1 MSDSLRY
8 GTNSTNTSKYM
19 QDLLNEFIK
28 MPKGVFNLNRRK
40 IQDVSPYAITPIES
54 WEMLPNSDVYIK
66 YDIQML
72 SKNPTLKR
80 MLSGMNA
87 ELRVYK
93 VNYNDCWEGWN
104 NFITKG
110 RTGRVSKSIPYV
122 DLSLGSNNVTTS
134 LPYNPMESMRH
145 APTVFLAK
153 GGEGNINKFT
163 FDNNVGVKPVETL
176 ESSGKTGISTL
187 DKLKSS
193 TAMRINALP
202 YVAYNKIV
210 KEYQNSNLLQSNPHW
225 YPENE
230 DHDQIL
236 PYEASGPV
244 TTSDYFNSTK
254 QFVNGTSHEKID
266 AVNTGNDDNPIYESY
281 PWLNVLQY
289 SQRKGDYFNTG
300 SPFPDLIRGDI
311 PTISP
316 SGGYVDFRNAVFR
329 EYPNTQSGQ
338 FIQQLLGINDAG
350 ELAVTF
356 PNSNPSILKDKHI
369 GLRNGGLTENQTLG
383 VGALSPDN
391 TGPSIDI
398 PSHYVAD
405 AFRNSQ
411 NINYNIID
419 ILNRNTIKNLQIS
432 ADNWRYLMTMTVL
445 RERLAL
451 TDGSYNELIKAMFG
465 HNPRWHNHNAV
476 YCGGTRQPIL
486 FSEVVNTAESDTAPL
501 GDVAGRAFS
510 SSNHDVIHVHSD
522 DYGCFITVL
531 VITPD
536 EYYSQGA
543 DKMWTRL
550 ENAEQYLPI
559 LNNLSPDA
567 TKNKELFI
575 SGNNATD
582 EDVFNHQER
591 FAYYKSRRNEVSGL
605 LGLAVS
611 KIGDLGTWVMQR
623 LFSSTPQFNAEFNRG
638 ELTDNEKAVFAS
650 TNQAQF
656 NVVIGSNMRFIA
668 PIPEDSRPSD
678 MGISY

>member
-1 MSDSLRY
+1 MSENMRY
-8 GTNSTNTSKYM
+8 GTNSSNTSKFM

-40 IQDVSPYAITPIES
+40 IQDITPYAITPIES
-54 WEMLPNSDVYIK
+54 WEMLPNSDVYLK
-66 YDIQML
+66 YDISML
-72 SKNPTLKR
+72 SKNPTVKR
-80 MLSGMNA
+80 LLSGMNA

-110 RTGRVSKSIPYV
+110 RSGKVAKSIPYV
-122 DLSLGSNNVTTS
+122 DLSLGSNDVTTS
-134 LPYNPMESMRH
+134 LPYNPMECLRH
-145 APTVFLAK
+145 APTVFLAD
-153 GGEGNINKFT
+153 GGTGGINKFT
-163 FDNNVGVKPVETL
+163 FDYNVGVKEVSTL
-176 ESSGKTGISTL
+176 QSSGKTGLSTL
-187 DKLKSS
+187 AGVKSS

-202 YVAYNKIV
+202 YVLYNKIV
-210 KEYQNSNLLQSNPHW
+210 KEYQNSNLLQNNPHW

-230 DHDQIL
+230 NHDMIL
-236 PYEASGPV
+236 PYSASGAV
-244 TTSDYFNSTK
+244 TTSDYDNPTK
-254 QFVNGTSHEKID
+254 AFVSGTSVEVIN
-266 AVNTGNDDNPIYESY
+266 AVNSGTDDAPVYESY

-311 PTISP
+311 PTISAINGSIDWSKALFTDNNLH
-316 SGGYVDFRNAVFR
+316 SGYPIGFGKTDKLLGYVTSDFNSGTTV
-329 EYPNTQSGQ
+329 NVTQFPDEG
-338 FIQQLLGINDAG
+338 LKATLDK
-350 ELAVTF
+350 VT
-356 PNSNPSILKDKHI
+356 LK
-369 GLRNGGLTENQTLG
+369 
-383 VGALSPDN
+383 
-391 TGPSIDI
+391 
-398 PSHYVAD
+398 
-405 AFRNSQ
+405 
-411 NINYNIID
+411 NINFSMA
-419 ILNRNTIKNLQIS
+419 Q
-432 ADNWRYLMTMTVL
+432 WRYLATMTVL

-476 YCGGTRQPIL
+476 YCGGTRQPIV
-486 FSEVVNTAESDTAPL
+486 FNEVVNTAESDSAPL
-501 GDVAGRAFS
+501 GDIAGRAVS
-510 SSNHDVIHVHSD
+510 SQNNDIIHVHSD
-522 DYGCFITVL
+522 DYGCFMTVL

-536 EYYSQGA
+536 EYYSQGV
-543 DKMWTRL
+543 DKMWSRL

-567 TKNKELFI
+567 TLNKELYV
-575 SGNNATD
+575 SGTNSTD

-605 LGLAVS
+605 LGLAIS
-611 KIGDLGTWVMQR
+611 TIGDAGSWIMQR
-623 LFSSTPQFNAEFNRG
+623 LFSSTPEFNAEFNRG
-638 ELTDNEKAVFAS
+638 TLTDNEKAVFAS

>member
-1 MSDSLRY
+1 MSETIRY
-8 GTNSTNTSKYM
+8 GTNSTNTSKFM
-19 QDLLNEFIK
+19 KDMLNEFTK
-28 MPKGVFNLNRRK
+28 MPKGAFNLNRRK

-54 WEMLPNSDVYIK
+54 WEMLPNSDVYLQ

-80 MLSGMNA
+80 MLSGMTA

-110 RTGRVSKSIPYV
+110 RSGKVSKSIPYV
-122 DLSLGSNNVTTS
+122 DLTLGSDNVTTS
-134 LPYNPMESMRH
+134 LPYNPMECLRH
-145 APTVFLAK
+145 APTVFLAT
-153 GGEGNINKFT
+153 GGTGGINKFT
-163 FDNNVGVKPVETL
+163 FDKNVGVQKVNGL
-176 ESSGKTGISTL
+176 EPSGKTGISTL
-187 DKLKSS
+187 AVLKKS
-193 TAMRINALP
+193 TAMRVSALP

-210 KEYQNSNLLQSNPHW
+210 KEYQNSNLLQNNPHW

-230 DHDQIL
+230 NHDQIL
-236 PYEASGPV
+236 PYESSGPV
-244 TTSDYFNSTK
+244 TTSDYSNPNK
-254 QFVNGTSHEKID
+254 QFVFGTSHEKID
-266 AVNTGNDDNPIYESY
+266 AVNSGTDDNPVYESY

-300 SPFPDLIRGDI
+300 SPFPDLLRGDI

-316 SGGYVDFRNAVFR
+316 SGGFADFSEVVKQTGIT
-329 EYPNTQSGQ
+329 PGQ
-338 FIQQLLGINDAG
+338 YIQQLLGINERG
-350 ELAVTF
+350 ELGVTAPDLT
-356 PNSNPSILKDKHI
+356 PNINHYHYVFDKNPGSNTIITDAY
-369 GLRNGGLTENQTLG
+369 TEG
-383 VGALSPDN
+383 DFKP
-391 TGPSIDI
+391 I
-398 PSHYVAD
+398 PSHDVAYVN
-405 AFRNSQ
+405 RGNSD
-411 NINYNIID
+411 IGYSLKD
-419 ILNRNTIKNLQIS
+419 ILNRNTIQGLQLS
-432 ADNWRYLMTMTVL
+432 MTNWRYLATMTVL

-567 TKNKELFI
+567 TKNKELYI
-575 SGNNATD
+575 SGNNTVD

-591 FAYYKSRRNEVSGL
+591 FAYYKSRRNEISGL
-605 LGLAVS
+605 LSLAVS

-668 PIPEDSRPSD
+668 PVPEDSRPSD

>member
-1 MSDSLRY
+1 MSDSIRY
-8 GTNSTNTSKYM
+8 GTNSQNTSKFM
-19 QDLLNEFIK
+19 QDLLNQFIK

-40 IQDVSPYAITPIES
+40 IQDVAPYAITPIES
-54 WEMLPNSDVYIK
+54 WEMLPNSDVYVQ

-110 RTGRVSKSIPYV
+110 RSGKVSKSVPYV
-122 DLSLGSNNVTTS
+122 DLSLGSNDVTTS

-153 GGEGNINKFT
+153 GGEGDINKFT
-163 FDNNVGVKPVETL
+163 FDENVGVKSIFGLQT
-176 ESSGKTGISTL
+176 SGKTGITSL
-187 DKLKSS
+187 DILKKS
-193 TAMRINALP
+193 TAMRVNALP

-210 KEYQNSNLLQSNPHW
+210 KEYQNSNLLQDNPHW
-225 YPENE
+225 YPEDEN
-230 DHDQIL
+230 HDMIL
-236 PYEASGPV
+236 PYEATGPV
-244 TTSDYFNSTK
+244 TTSDYSNPTK
-254 QFVNGTSHEKID
+254 PFVKGTSHEKID
-266 AVNTGNDDNPIYESY
+266 AVNSGTNDVPVYESY

-300 SPFPDLIRGDI
+300 SPFPDLIRGDT
-311 PTISP
+311 PTIESIA
-316 SGGYVDFRNAVFR
+316 G
-329 EYPNTQSGQ
+329 T
-338 FIQQLLGINDAG
+338 INWDDVV
-350 ELAVTF
+350 L
-356 PNSNPSILKDKHI
+356 NSNVEPSTDRDMKLLAITQKLNTFDKNYLVRVSNEHI
-369 GLRNGGLTENQTLG
+369 NQLGSDVHGNITNLIQSTGNKSNLRVSTGTDQSELLS
-383 VGALSPDN
+383 ALSRA
-391 TGPSIDI
+391 TVSGM
-398 PSHYVAD
+398 
-405 AFRNSQ
+405 
-411 NINYNIID
+411 
-419 ILNRNTIKNLQIS
+419 QIS
-432 ADNWRYLMTMTVL
+432 MKQWRYLATMTVL

-476 YCGGTRQPIL
+476 YCGGSRQPIV
-486 FSEVVNTAESDTAPL
+486 FSEVVNTAESPSAPL
-501 GDVAGRAFS
+501 GDTAGRAFS

-567 TKNKELFI
+567 TKNKELYI
-575 SGNNATD
+575 SGDNTVD

-591 FAYYKSRRNEVSGL
+591 FAYYKSRRNEISGL
-605 LGLAVS
+605 LSLAVS

-623 LFSSTPQFNAEFNRG
+623 LFNSTPQFNAEFNRG

>member
-1 MSDSLRY
+1 MSDSIRY
-8 GTNSTNTSKYM
+8 GTNSQNTSKYM
-19 QDLLNEFIK
+19 QDLLNQFIK

-40 IQDVSPYAITPIES
+40 IQDVAPYAITPIES
-54 WEMLPNSDVYIK
+54 WEMLPNSDVYLQ
-66 YDIQML
+66 YDIQIKK
-72 SKNPTLKR
+72 KNPTLKR

-110 RTGRVSKSIPYV
+110 RSGKVSKSIPYV
-122 DLSLGSNNVTTS
+122 DLSLGSNDVTTS

-145 APTVFLAK
+145 APTVFLAN
-153 GGEGNINKFT
+153 GGEGGINKFT
-163 FDNNVGVKPVETL
+163 FDENVGVKSVSGL
-176 ESSGKTGISTL
+176 QSSGKTGITTL
-187 DKLKSS
+187 ELLKKS
-193 TAMRINALP
+193 TAMRVSALS

-210 KEYQNSNLLQSNPHW
+210 KEYQNSNLLQDNPHW
-225 YPENE
+225 YPEDEN
-230 DHDQIL
+230 HDMIL
-236 PYEASGPV
+236 PYEATGPV
-244 TTSDYFNSTK
+244 TTSDYHNPTK
-254 QFVNGTSHEKID
+254 PFVNGTSHEKID
-266 AVNTGNDDNPIYESY
+266 AVNTGTTDSPTYESY

-289 SQRKGDYFNTG
+289 AQRKGDYFNTG
-300 SPFPDLIRGDI
+300 SPFPDLIRGDTPTLEAINASINWDDVVLNNNASDPTTGRKII
-311 PTISP
+311 PMFVTEKGKDNKNYLTKAFSTGADNLGLNEQ
-316 SGGYVDFRNAVFR
+316 SFMYSLGSDGQKSYLKA
-329 EYPNTQSGQ
+329 YPN
-338 FIQQLLGINDAG
+338 I
-350 ELAVTF
+350 
-356 PNSNPSILKDKHI
+356 SNTSNASLM
-369 GLRNGGLTENQTLG
+369 N
-383 VGALSPDN
+383 ALSRA
-391 TGPSIDI
+391 T
-398 PSHYVAD
+398 
-405 AFRNSQ
+405 
-411 NINYNIID
+411 ING
-419 ILNRNTIKNLQIS
+419 IS
-432 ADNWRYLMTMTVL
+432 FSMKQWRYLATMTVL

-465 HNPRWHNHNAV
+465 HNPCWHNHNAV
-476 YCGGTRQPIL
+476 YCGGTRQPII
-486 FSEVVNTAESDTAPL
+486 FSEVVNTAESASAPL

-567 TKNKELFI
+567 TKNKELYV
-575 SGNNATD
+575 SGDNKVD

-591 FAYYKSRRNEVSGL
+591 FAYYKSRRTEISGL
-605 LGLAVS
+605 LSLAVS

-623 LFSSTPQFNAEFNRG
+623 LFNSPPQFNAEFNRG

-656 NVVIGSNMRFIA
+656 NVVVGSNMRFIA

-678 MGISY
+678 M

>member
-1 MSDSLRY
+1 MSESMRY
-8 GTNSTNTSKYM
+8 GTNSQNTSKFM
-19 QDLLNEFIK
+19 QDLLNQFIK

-54 WEMLPNSDVYIK
+54 WEMLPNSDIYLQ

-110 RTGRVSKSIPYV
+110 RSGKVSKSVPYV
-122 DLSLGSNNVTTS
+122 DLSLGSNDVTTS

-153 GGEGNINKFT
+153 GGEGDINKFT
-163 FDNNVGVKPVETL
+163 FEENVGVKPISGLQT
-176 ESSGKTGISTL
+176 SGKTGITTIDTL
-187 DKLKSS
+187 KQS
-193 TAMRINALP
+193 TAMRVNALP

-210 KEYQNSNLLQSNPHW
+210 KEYQNSNLLQDNPHW
-225 YPENE
+225 YPEDEN
-230 DHDQIL
+230 HDMIL
-236 PYEASGPV
+236 PYEATGPV
-244 TTSDYFNSTK
+244 TTSDYSNPTK
-254 QFVNGTSHEKID
+254 PFVKGKSHEKID
-266 AVNTGNDDNPIYESY
+266 AVNTGTTDTPEYESY

-311 PTISP
+311 PTIQTIAGTINWDDVVLNPNATPTLTRNLKPLSVTTKFNSFDKNYITIGSLSNADNLGL
-316 SGGYVDFRNAVFR
+316 SGGELVYTDSDGAKHNIHGSPTTGNP
-329 EYPNTQSGQ
+329 E
-338 FIQQLLGINDAG
+338 LLN
-350 ELAVTF
+350 
-356 PNSNPSILKDKHI
+356 
-369 GLRNGGLTENQTLG
+369 
-383 VGALSPDN
+383 ALSRATVD
-391 TGPSIDI
+391 GM
-398 PSHYVAD
+398 
-405 AFRNSQ
+405 
-411 NINYNIID
+411 
-419 ILNRNTIKNLQIS
+419 TISMNQ
-432 ADNWRYLMTMTVL
+432 WRYLATMTVL

-476 YCGGTRQPIL
+476 YCGGTRQPIV
-486 FSEVVNTAESDTAPL
+486 FSEVVNTAESDSAPL
-501 GDVAGRAFS
+501 GDTAGRAFS

-567 TKNKELFI
+567 TKNKELYI
-575 SGNNATD
+575 SGDNTVD

-591 FAYYKSRRNEVSGL
+591 FAYYKSRRNEISGL
-605 LGLAVS
+605 LSLAVS

>member
-1 MSDSLRY
+1 MSESIRY
-8 GTNSTNTSKYM
+8 GTNSQNTSKYM

-28 MPKGVFNLNRRK
+28 MPKGVFNENRRK
-40 IQDVSPYAITPIES
+40 IQDVAPYAITPIES
-54 WEMLPNSDVYIK
+54 WEMLPNSDVYLQ

-110 RTGRVSKSIPYV
+110 RTGKVSKSIPYV
-122 DLSLGSNNVTTS
+122 DLSLGSNNVTTC
-134 LPYNPMESMRH
+134 LPYNPMESLRH
-145 APTVFLAK
+145 APAVFLAK

-163 FDNNVGVKPVETL
+163 FDNNVGVKTVSSC
-176 ESSGKTGISTL
+176 ESSGKTGIKTIEQ
-187 DKLKSS
+187 LKSS
-193 TAMRINALP
+193 TAMRVSALP

-210 KEYQNSNLLQSNPHW
+210 KEYQNSNLLQNNFHW
-225 YPENE
+225 YPEDEN
-230 DHDQIL
+230 HDQIL
-236 PYEASGPV
+236 PYEATGPV
-244 TTSDYFNSTK
+244 TTSDYSNPTK
-254 QFVNGTSHEKID
+254 PFVSGTSHEKID
-266 AVNTGNDDNPIYESY
+266 AVNSGTDNNPVYESY
-281 PWLNVLQY
+281 PWLNVLQFA
-289 SQRKGDYFNTG
+289 QRKGDYFNTG
-300 SPFPDLIRGDI
+300 SPFPDLLRGDV

-316 SGGYVDFRNAVFR
+316 SGGFADFSEVVKKSDIV
-329 EYPNTQSGQ
+329 PGQ
-338 FIQQLLGINDAG
+338 YIQQLLGINEKA
-350 ELAVTF
+350 ELGVTF
-356 PNSNPSILKDKHI
+356 PASNP
-369 GLRNGGLTENQTLG
+369 GGFTQRHFVFNRTGEQTPT
-383 VGALSPDN
+383 VQALYNDS
-391 TGPSIDI
+391 SALI
-398 PSHYVAD
+398 PSSNIVYVQKGD
-405 AFRNSQ
+405 Q
-411 NINYNIID
+411 TIGYDLKD
-419 ILNRNTIKNLQIS
+419 ILNRNTIQGLQIS
-432 ADNWRYLMTMTVL
+432 MANWRYLATMTVL

-465 HNPRWHNHNAV
+465 HNPRWHNHNPV

-486 FSEVVNTAESDTAPL
+486 FSEVVNTAESASAPL
-501 GDVAGRAFS
+501 GDVAGRAYS
-510 SSNHDVIHVHSD
+510 STNHDVIHVHSD

-550 ENAEQYLPI
+550 ENAEQYMPI

-567 TKNKELFI
+567 TKNKELYI
-575 SGNNATD
+575 SGNNRLD

-623 LFSSTPQFNAEFNRG
+623 LFNSTPQFNAEFNRG

>member
-1 MSDSLRY
+1 MSDSIRY
-8 GTNSTNTSKYM
+8 GTNSQNTSKYM
-19 QDLLNEFIK
+19 QDLLNQFIK

-40 IQDVSPYAITPIES
+40 IQDVAPYAITPIES
-54 WEMLPNSDVYIK
+54 WEMLPNSDVYLQ

-110 RTGRVSKSIPYV
+110 RSGKVSKSIPYV

-153 GGEGNINKFT
+153 GGEGDINKFT
-163 FDNNVGVKPVETL
+163 FDKNVGVQFINDLQP
-176 ESSGKTGISTL
+176 SGKTGITTL
-187 DKLKSS
+187 DILKKS
-193 TAMRINALP
+193 TAMRVSALS

-210 KEYQNSNLLQSNPHW
+210 KEYQNSNLLQDNPHW
-225 YPENE
+225 YPEDEN
-230 DHDQIL
+230 HDMIL
-236 PYEASGPV
+236 PYDCTGPV
-244 TTSDYFNSTK
+244 TTSDYSNPTK
-254 QFVNGTSHEKID
+254 PFIKGTSEVKIN
-266 AVNTGNDDNPIYESY
+266 AVNSSKTDTPVYESY

-289 SQRKGDYFNTG
+289 AQRKGDYFNTG
-300 SPFPDLIRGDI
+300 SPFPDLIRGDT
-311 PTISP
+311 PTIESIA
-316 SGGYVDFRNAVFR
+316 GTINWDNVVLN
-329 EYPNTQSGQ
+329 PNV
-338 FIQQLLGINDAG
+338 NVPDAQRKLFA
-350 ELAVTF
+350 LAVTDKI
-356 PNSNPSILKDKHI
+356 NSSDKNYLTRVHTSNVQNLGIDSSGELVTYNSDGTKTSLKASP
-369 GLRNGGLTENQTLG
+369 LG
-383 VGALSPDN
+383 SNSQLLNALSRATVD
-391 TGPSIDI
+391 GMSF
-398 PSHYVAD
+398 SMK
-405 AFRNSQ
+405 Q
-411 NINYNIID
+411 
-419 ILNRNTIKNLQIS
+419 
-432 ADNWRYLMTMTVL
+432 WRYLATMTVL

-575 SGNNATD
+575 SGDNTVD

-591 FAYYKSRRNEVSGL
+591 FAYYKSRRNEISGL
-605 LGLAVS
+605 LSLAVS

-623 LFSSTPQFNAEFNRG
+623 LFSSTPEFNAEFNRG

>member
-1 MSDSLRY
+1 MSDSPRY
-8 GTNSTNTSKYM
+8 GTNSSNTSKYM
-19 QDLLNEFIK
+19 TDLLNEFIK

-40 IQDVSPYAITPIES
+40 IQDIAPYAITPIES
-54 WEMLPNSDVYIK
+54 WEMLPNSDVYLK

-72 SKNPTLKR
+72 SKNPTVKR

-110 RTGRVSKSIPYV
+110 RSGKVSLSIPYV
-122 DLSLGSNNVTTS
+122 DLSLDSDDVTTC

-145 APTVFLAK
+145 APSVFIAK
-153 GGEGNINKFT
+153 NGPALSGHET
-163 FDNNVGVKPVETL
+163 DRWSFDANVGVKAVSGL

-187 DKLKSS
+187 NGLQNSD
-193 TAMRINALP
+193 AMKINALP

-210 KEYQNSNLLQSNPHW
+210 KEYQNSNLLQNNPHW

-230 DHDQIL
+230 NHDQIL
-236 PYEASGPV
+236 PYSASGPV
-244 TTSDYFNSTK
+244 TTSDYDNPTK
-254 QFVNGTSHEKID
+254 DFQLGDSVAEIN
-266 AVNTGNDDNPIYESY
+266 AVNSGTDEAPVYESY

-289 SQRKGDYFNTG
+289 AQRKGDYFNTG

-311 PTISP
+311 PTLESLNTSIDWSKVVLDGQLGDHTV
-316 SGGYVDFRNAVFR
+316 GG
-329 EYPNTQSGQ
+329 
-338 FIQQLLGINDAG
+338 LLGMSLDGRLGIAG
-350 ELAVTF
+350 L
-356 PNSNPSILKDKHI
+356 NSNYTEVRDIIMSGENKDSRPTWLTQPLNSGTGANGPLTNKEGI
-369 GLRNGGLTENQTLG
+369 GTSDGTTKL
-383 VGALSPDN
+383 
-391 TGPSIDI
+391 
-398 PSHYVAD
+398 
-405 AFRNSQ
+405 
-411 NINYNIID
+411 ID
-419 ILNRNTIKNLQIS
+419 ILSKATVSGLQFS
-432 ADNWRYLMTMTVL
+432 MAQWRYLATMTVL

-476 YCGGTRQPIL
+476 YCGGTRQPIV
-486 FSEVVNTAESDTAPL
+486 FSEVVNMAESASAPL
-501 GDVAGRAFS
+501 GDVAGRAVS
-510 SSNHDVIHVHSD
+510 ASNHDVIHVHSD
-522 DYGCFITVL
+522 DYGCFISVL

-536 EYYSQGA
+536 EYYSQGV
-543 DKMWTRL
+543 DKMWSRL

-559 LNNLSPDA
+559 LNNLSPDS
-567 TKNKELFI
+567 TLNKELYV
-575 SGNNATD
+575 SGTNATD
-582 EDVFNHQER
+582 NDVFNHQER

-605 LGLAVS
+605 LGMSVS

-623 LFSSTPQFNAEFNRG
+623 LFASTPEFNAEFNRG
-638 ELTDNEKAVFAS
+638 TLTDNEKAVFAS

>member
-1 MSDSLRY
+1 MSESIRY
-8 GTNSTNTSKYM
+8 GTNSQNTSKYM
-19 QDLLNEFIK
+19 QDLLNQFIK

-40 IQDVSPYAITPIES
+40 IQDVAPYAITPIES
-54 WEMLPNSDVYIK
+54 WEMLPNSDVYLQ

-110 RTGRVSKSIPYV
+110 RSGKVSKSIPYV
-122 DLSLGSNNVTTS
+122 DLSLGSGDVTTS

-145 APTVFLAK
+145 APTVYLAK
-153 GGEGNINKFT
+153 GGEGDINKFT
-163 FDNNVGVKPVETL
+163 FEHNAGVQFL
-176 ESSGKTGISTL
+176 NDLQSSGKTGITSL
-187 DKLKSS
+187 EQIKNS
-193 TAMRINALP
+193 TAMRVSALP

-210 KEYQNSNLLQSNPHW
+210 KEYQNSNLLQDNPHW
-225 YPENE
+225 YPEDEN
-230 DHDQIL
+230 HDMIL
-236 PYEASGPV
+236 PYEATGPV
-244 TTSDYFNSTK
+244 TTSDYSNPTK
-254 QFVNGTSHEKID
+254 SFVRGTSEVKIN
-266 AVNTGNDDNPIYESY
+266 AVNSGTADNPVYESY

-311 PTISP
+311 PTVSTLA
-316 SGGYVDFRNAVFR
+316 G
-329 EYPNTQSGQ
+329 T
-338 FIQQLLGINDAG
+338 INWDDVI
-350 ELAVTF
+350 L
-356 PNSNPSILKDKHI
+356 NSNVQPD
-369 GLRNGGLTENQTLG
+369 TL
-383 VGALSPDN
+383 
-391 TGPSIDI
+391 
-398 PSHYVAD
+398 
-405 AFRNSQ
+405 
-411 NINYNIID
+411 
-419 ILNRNTIKNLQIS
+419 RNTIPIALTHVDGYGNCYITRTSTTNVNQIGLNSQGEFISIKSDGTKS
-432 ADNWRYLMTMTVL
+432 AIQARPGHNDALKQALSRATVDGMEISMKKWRYLATMTVL
-445 RERLAL
+445 KERLAL
-451 TDGSYNELIKAMFG
+451 TDGSYDELVKAMFG

-486 FSEVVNTAESDTAPL
+486 FSEVVNTAESASAPL
-501 GDVAGRAFS
+501 GDVAGRAYS

-567 TKNKELFI
+567 TKNKELYI
-575 SGNNATD
+575 SGDNTVD

-591 FAYYKSRRNEVSGL
+591 FAYYKTRRNEISGL
-605 LGLAVS
+605 LSLAIS

-623 LFSSTPQFNAEFNRG
+623 LFSATPQFNAEFNRG

>member
-1 MSDSLRY
+1 MSESMRY
-8 GTNSTNTSKYM
+8 GTNSQNTSKYM
-19 QDLLNEFIK
+19 QDLLNQFIK

-40 IQDVSPYAITPIES
+40 IQDVAPYAITPIES
-54 WEMLPNSDVYIK
+54 WEMLPNSDVYLQ

-72 SKNPTLKR
+72 SKNPTIKR

-110 RTGRVSKSIPYV
+110 RSGKVAKSVPYV
-122 DLSLGSNNVTTS
+122 DLSLGSNDVTTS

-153 GGEGNINKFT
+153 GGEGEINKFT
-163 FDNNVGVKPVETL
+163 FDENVGVKPVSGL
-176 ESSGKTGISTL
+176 QSSGKTGITTL
-187 DKLKSS
+187 EILKKS
-193 TAMRINALP
+193 TAMRVNALP

-210 KEYQNSNLLQSNPHW
+210 KEYQNSNLLQDNPHW
-225 YPENE
+225 YPEDEN
-230 DHDQIL
+230 HDMIL
-236 PYEASGPV
+236 PYESSGPV
-244 TTSDYFNSTK
+244 TTSDYSNPNK
-254 QFVNGTSHEKID
+254 PFVRGTSVEKIN
-266 AVNTGNDDNPIYESY
+266 AVNSGTADAPIYESY

-311 PTISP
+311 PTIETITRSVNWDNVLANSDATLP
-316 SGGYVDFRNAVFR
+316 NSDF
-329 EYPNTQSGQ
+329 G
-338 FIQQLLGINDAG
+338 GINLGLISDY
-350 ELAVTF
+350 EHPETSDDYRLF
-356 PNSNPSILKDKHI
+356 IMNPSQ
-369 GLRNGGLTENQTLG
+369 GGDRLETSKLIKK
-383 VGALSPDN
+383 ALSKA
-391 TGPSIDI
+391 TVSG
-398 PSHYVAD
+398 
-405 AFRNSQ
+405 
-411 NINYNIID
+411 
-419 ILNRNTIKNLQIS
+419 IS
-432 ADNWRYLMTMTVL
+432 LSMANWRYLATMTVL

-451 TDGSYNELIKAMFG
+451 TDGSYDELIKAMFG

-486 FSEVVNTAESDTAPL
+486 FSEVVNTAESASAPL

-567 TKNKELFI
+567 TKNKELYI
-575 SGNNATD
+575 SGDNTTD

-591 FAYYKSRRNEVSGL
+591 FAYYKSRRNEISGL
-605 LGLAVS
+605 LSLAVS

>member
-1 MSDSLRY
+1 MSETMRY

-19 QDLLNEFIK
+19 TDLLNEFIK

-40 IQDVSPYAITPIES
+40 IQDIAPYAITPIES
-54 WEMLPNSDVYIK
+54 WEMLPNSDVYLK

-72 SKNPTLKR
+72 SKNPTVKR

-110 RTGRVSKSIPYV
+110 RSGKVEKDIPYV
-122 DLSLGSNNVTTS
+122 DLSLGSDNVTTS
-134 LPYNPMESMRH
+134 LPYNPMECLRH
-145 APTVFLAK
+145 APTVFLAT
-153 GGEGNINKFT
+153 GGTGDINKFT
-163 FDNNVGVKPVETL
+163 FDYNVGVKAVSSL
-176 ESSGKTGISTL
+176 QSSGKTGLSTL
-187 DKLKSS
+187 AGLKAS

-202 YVAYNKIV
+202 YVALNKIN
-210 KEYQNSNLLQSNPHW
+210 KEYQNSNLLQNNPHW

-230 DHDQIL
+230 NHDMIL
-236 PYEASGPV
+236 PYSATGAV
-244 TTSDYFNSTK
+244 TTSDYDNPTK
-254 QFVNGTSHEKID
+254 VFVSGTSVAEIN
-266 AVNTGNDDNPIYESY
+266 AVNSGTDESPVYESY

-289 SQRKGDYFNTG
+289 AQRKGDYFNTG

-311 PTISP
+311 PTVEVLGAQLTSDAITKLTSGSAVGDFSDAVRTESSVPATDYRRSVELLSGLKKFISAATP
-316 SGGYVDFRNAVFR
+316 GSGGNIY
-329 EYPNTQSGQ
+329 GQ
-338 FIQQLLGINDAG
+338 ELLDTLNKIGITVTDPTFKLSDKSIKGINFSMA
-350 ELAVTF
+350 
-356 PNSNPSILKDKHI
+356 
-369 GLRNGGLTENQTLG
+369 Q
-383 VGALSPDN
+383 
-391 TGPSIDI
+391 
-398 PSHYVAD
+398 
-405 AFRNSQ
+405 
-411 NINYNIID
+411 
-419 ILNRNTIKNLQIS
+419 
-432 ADNWRYLMTMTVL
+432 WRYLATMTVL

-476 YCGGTRQPIL
+476 YCGGTRQPIV
-486 FSEVVNTAESDTAPL
+486 FSEVVNTTESDTAPL
-501 GDVAGRAFS
+501 GDVAGRAIS

-536 EYYSQGA
+536 EYYSQGV
-543 DKMWTRL
+543 DKMWSRL
-550 ENAEQYLPI
+550 TNAEQYLPI
-559 LNNLSPDA
+559 LNNLSPDS
-567 TKNKELFI
+567 TLNKELYV

-605 LGLAVS
+605 LGLAIS
-611 KIGDLGTWVMQR
+611 KIGDAGAWVMQR
-623 LFSSTPQFNAEFNRG
+623 LFASTPEFNAEFNRG
-638 ELTDNEKAVFAS
+638 TLTDNEKAVFAS

-656 NVVIGSNMRFIA
+656 NCVIGSNMRFIA

>member
-1 MSDSLRY
+1 MSESIRY
-8 GTNSTNTSKYM
+8 GTNSQNTSKFM
-19 QDLLNEFIK
+19 QDLLNQFIK

-40 IQDVSPYAITPIES
+40 IQDVAPYAITPIES
-54 WEMLPNSDVYIK
+54 WEMLPNSDVYLQ

-110 RTGRVSKSIPYV
+110 RSGKVSKSVPYV
-122 DLSLGSNNVTTS
+122 DLSLGSSDVTTS

-145 APTVFLAK
+145 APTVYLAN
-153 GGEGNINKFT
+153 GGEGDINKFT
-163 FDNNVGVKPVETL
+163 FDNNVGVKPVTSL
-176 ESSGKTGISTL
+176 QSSGKTGINSLQTL
-187 DKLKSS
+187 KNS
-193 TAMRINALP
+193 TAMRVNALP

-210 KEYQNSNLLQSNPHW
+210 KEYQNSNLLQDNPHW
-225 YPENE
+225 YPEDE
-230 DHDQIL
+230 SHDMIL
-236 PYEASGPV
+236 PYEATGPV
-244 TTSDYFNSTK
+244 TTSDYHNPTK
-254 QFVNGTSHEKID
+254 PFVKGTSIEKIN
-266 AVNTGNDDNPIYESY
+266 AVNSGTNEAPVYESY

-300 SPFPDLIRGDI
+300 SPFPDLLRGDT
-311 PTISP
+311 PTIQTIAGTINWDDVVLNPNTVPDRTRRLFPLGFTDVDTSTNKQYLAGAEQQTKAQL
-316 SGGYVDFRNAVFR
+316 SLGALGQFQYVD
-329 EYPNTQSGQ
+329 
-338 FIQQLLGINDAG
+338 
-350 ELAVTF
+350 
-356 PNSNPSILKDKHI
+356 SN
-369 GLRNGGLTENQTLG
+369 GTR
-383 VGALSPDN
+383 
-391 TGPSIDI
+391 DI
-398 PSHYVAD
+398 AASKVQG
-405 AFRNSQ
+405 SK
-411 NINYNIID
+411 
-419 ILNRNTIKNLQIS
+419 ILNILSRATVDGMTISMKQ
-432 ADNWRYLMTMTVL
+432 WRYLATMTVL

-575 SGNNATD
+575 SGDNTVD

-591 FAYYKSRRNEVSGL
+591 FAYYKSRRNEISGL
-605 LGLAVS
+605 LSLAVS

-638 ELTDNEKAVFAS
+638 EMTDNEKAVFAS

>member
-1 MSDSLRY
+1 MSESLRY
-8 GTNSTNTSKYM
+8 GTNSQNTSKYM
-19 QDLLNEFIK
+19 QDLLNQFIK

-40 IQDVSPYAITPIES
+40 IQDVAPYAITPIES
-54 WEMLPNSDVYIK
+54 WEMLPNSDVYLQ

-110 RTGRVSKSIPYV
+110 RSGKVSKSVPYV
-122 DLSLGSNNVTTS
+122 DLSLGSNDVTTS

-153 GGEGNINKFT
+153 GGEGDTNKFT
-163 FDNNVGVKPVETL
+163 FDENVGVKQVSGL
-176 ESSGKTGISTL
+176 QSSGKTGITTL
-187 DKLKSS
+187 EILKKS
-193 TAMRINALP
+193 TAMRVNALP

-210 KEYQNSNLLQSNPHW
+210 KEYQNSNLLQDNPHW

-230 DHDQIL
+230 NNDMIL
-236 PYEASGPV
+236 PYDATGPV
-244 TTSDYFNSTK
+244 TTSDYFNPTK
-254 QFVNGTSHEKID
+254 PFVSGTSHEKID
-266 AVNTGNDDNPIYESY
+266 AVNTGTTDNPLYESY

-300 SPFPDLIRGDI
+300 SPFPDLIRGDT
-311 PTISP
+311 PTLEAI
-316 SGGYVDFRNAVFR
+316 NASINWDDVVLNTNAI
-329 EYPNTQSGQ
+329 PNTKRYL
-338 FIQQLLGINDAG
+338 IPIAIADKA
-350 ELAVTF
+350 
-356 PNSNPSILKDKHI
+356 NPSDK
-369 GLRNGGLTENQTLG
+369 NYLTTPTNTEVHQLG
-383 VGALSPDN
+383 TIYEGYLASYASDGTSKLLTADPKLPQNSELLNALSRA
-391 TGPSIDI
+391 TVQGIEFSM
-398 PSHYVAD
+398 
-405 AFRNSQ
+405 SQ
-411 NINYNIID
+411 
-419 ILNRNTIKNLQIS
+419 
-432 ADNWRYLMTMTVL
+432 WRYLATMTVL

-465 HNPRWHNHNAV
+465 HNPQWHNHNAI

-510 SSNHDVIHVHSD
+510 SSSNDVIHVHSD

-567 TKNKELFI
+567 TKNKELYI
-575 SGNNATD
+575 SGDNTVD

-591 FAYYKSRRNEVSGL
+591 FAYYKSRRNEISGL
-605 LGLAVS
+605 LSLAVS

-623 LFSSTPQFNAEFNRG
+623 LFNSTPQFNAEFNRG